1 MHPWQSFFNY
11 NMNNRREFLR
21 KMVAATAIAGIINKS
36 ANAQSPGQYI
46 SQDGTTIL
54 FQGDSITD
62 GNRTRNT
69 DWNHVMGHGYA
80 YTIASKLWYENPTKG
95 LHFLNRGISGNRI
108 TDLAARWQTD
118 TLDLKPNWLS
128 ILVGINDV
136 EAFLK
141 GNAEC
146 TPEQFETNYRTL
158 LKQTVEK
165 LPGIRFVLCE
175 PFVLPVG
182 RVKDKLEIYQ
192 NEVGKRQEIVKR
204 LAQEFNAI
212 HVPFQAAFNEALTK
226 APADYWIWDG
236 IHPMPAGH
244 ELMARLW
251 IEKVGG
257 SLGIS

>member
-1 MHPWQSFFNY
+1 
-11 NMNNRREFLR
+11 MNNRREFLR

-108 TDLAARWQTD
+108 TDLATRWQTD

-136 EAFLK
+136 
-141 GNAEC
+141 
-146 TPEQFETNYRTL
+146 
-158 LKQTVEK
+158 
-165 LPGIRFVLCE
+165 
-175 PFVLPVG
+175 
-182 RVKDKLEIYQ
+182 
-192 NEVGKRQEIVKR
+192 
-204 LAQEFNAI
+204 
-212 HVPFQAAFNEALTK
+212 
-226 APADYWIWDG
+226 
-236 IHPMPAGH
+236 
-244 ELMARLW
+244 
-251 IEKVGG
+251 
-257 SLGIS
+257 